1 MAGQVPGRGRGH
13 STCVA
18 LAVVQHSTPV
28 ALLRLSLP
36 PSLSPSLFLPGWTES
51 TGGEEE
57 GFLVKMEANNGSE
70 KEKEKEKV
78 VKRRTRPNFLRY
90 MHLERR
96 KTDTIVVAN
105 DDIAADIKGDINLG
119 TLVRRSQSDKTEY
132 SAKLKE
138 KMAPLSPLSSIL
150 ASPAL
155 DPVEVRLRKMSRRS
169 KVIQELVQ
177 TERDFL
183 TDLELCIREVVK
195 PLRDR
200 QVVDVDR
207 LFTNMETVCEVSAA
221 LLHRLKEATAE
232 PDPEALVIGEVFIQ
246 AKAALEDVYKIYCY
260 HHDDANSLLKS
271 YEKEEGIKQ
280 HFISCVS
287 SLKRIYDQEGKP
299 NLLDMG
305 SLLIKPVQRV
315 MKYPLLLGELWH
327 ATPSDHPDNR
337 PLQEALNA
345 AKIIN
350 VNINEF
356 KRRKDIVMKYKRT
369 EEDGGTLMGKLNKF
383 SIHSI
388 RKKSDRLTG
397 YLKILTGVE
406 PQVRDEVFDK
416 EEKLFRSL
424 EKAVRQLVKNV
435 HCYLIHIQEMVG
447 VVVQNA
453 ADLEDIMKDPDK
465 IDTNGTQHLKNGN
478 NPYKH
483 FKERMTHLV
492 LAPLSS
498 LQGMFAA
505 PQKLIQK
512 RYDKLLDYC
521 SRLERSPSSST
532 SSASSSSSSP
542 SPVSEDQGQ
551 VAARRDYAA
560 LNAQLVEEL
569 QRFNMA
575 AHTILSNCV
584 LCLVTLLKGLMDTAC
599 HHAPSIQ
606 QLPAPLSNISE
617 VQSSIMEELN
627 NLTVVKD
634 NAQTLIERKV
644 SFEKTK
650 KILAVPEIQRQ
661 TEGNRARLLDEYPA
675 DRLFQLKRKCNGC
688 QEQDV
693 SLLEGELVGLLED
706 TDPLG
711 SRGRW
716 LVDTG
721 STQGYVYSSFLKQ
734 YNPNRD
740 QGRPGQGTG
749 ITEPQQPIVVLDE
762 DFDNLSL
769 FVSGSGR
776 NNSMR
781 SRSSIPNF
789 SLYNTS
795 STSLDRCST
804 PSSLQGDT
812 EPDIH
817 QDVDTEP
824 DNQQFYAVYGFQARC
839 DQELTMQ
846 ENQHVRILKFS
857 DLGGNKDWWL
867 AEANGQKGYVPANYL
882 GKMSYA

>member
-1 MAGQVPGRGRGH
+1 MDPNR
-13 STCVA
+13 
-18 LAVVQHSTPV
+18 
-28 ALLRLSLP
+28 
-36 PSLSPSLFLPGWTES
+36 
-51 TGGEEE
+51 
-57 GFLVKMEANNGSE
+57 EANNGSE

-105 DDIAADIKGDINLG
+105 DDTAADIKGDINLG

-155 DPVEVRLRKMSRRS
+155 DPAEVRLRKMSRRS

-221 LLHRLKEATAE
+221 LLHRLQEATAE

-280 HFISCVS
+280 HFITCVS

-315 MKYPLLLGELWH
+315 MKYPLLLGELWQ

-337 PLQEALNA
+337 PLQEALTA

-447 VVVQNA
+447 VAVQNA

-465 IDTNGTQHLKNGN
+465 IDTNSTQHLKNGN

-483 FKERMTHLV
+483 FVTGSSPLFSLLLVSLSILSSVDAVHLWGLLALAVPSCAYTAPSLSLHSSVRKERMAHLV

-675 DRLFQLKRKCNGC
+675 DRLFQLKRNCNGC

-749 ITEPQQPIVVLDE
+749 TGITEPQQPIVVLDE

-776 NNSMR
+776 NNSIR